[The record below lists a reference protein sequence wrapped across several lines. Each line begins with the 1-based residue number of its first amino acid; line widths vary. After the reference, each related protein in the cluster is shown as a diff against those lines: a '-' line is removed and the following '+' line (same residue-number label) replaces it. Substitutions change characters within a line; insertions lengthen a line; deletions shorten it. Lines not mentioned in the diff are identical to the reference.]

1 MQKRK
6 RNTVVADQRAG
17 RAVHGGVAHARNF
30 PRSRY
35 LELNRRARRVLPF
48 AMTVFMLLHL
58 SLCVQLNI
66 LPSILPALN
75 FFAHDSHGS
84 RRTCAEATF
93 CRLVKSEIARVR
105 ATSLES

>member
-17 RAVHGGVAHARNF
+17 RAVHGGVAHARDF

-58 SLCVQLNI
+58 SFCVQLNI
-66 LPSILPALN
+66 LDK
-75 FFAHDSHGS
+75 FAF
-84 RRTCAEATF
+84 REAY
-93 CRLVKSEIARVR
+93 LARVWG
-105 ATSLES
+105 LL